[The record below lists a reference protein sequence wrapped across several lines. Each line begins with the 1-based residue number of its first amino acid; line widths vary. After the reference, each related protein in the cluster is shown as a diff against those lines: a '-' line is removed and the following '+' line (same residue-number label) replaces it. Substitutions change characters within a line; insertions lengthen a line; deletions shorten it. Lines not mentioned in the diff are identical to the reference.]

1 MTRRRD
7 RDTGRM
13 TRVDRPD
20 QPFEPSVLEL
30 VIYAVAAVIVAAFVV
45 FSLISQE
52 MPADWY
58 PTVTTGTG

>member
-1 MTRRRD
+1 
-7 RDTGRM
+7 M